1 MLVCADVNKGRD
13 VLRICYDKAERHMLI
28 QLKSTY
34 YQYSQIDPATVNALH
49 AERSKRQFFAARIGG
64 NGTDGPFDCRT
75 HPIPK
80 KSRR

>member
-1 MLVCADVNKGRD
+1 
-13 VLRICYDKAERHMLI
+13 MLI

-34 YQYSQIDPATVNALH
+34 YQYCQIDPATVNALH
-49 AERSKRQFFAARIGG
+49 AASSKRQFFAARIRD

-80 KSRR
+80 KYRR